1 MVKVKVIP
9 PPPGVEALATTPNP
23 GTTVW
28 VPMWNLAGGSSNA
41 YKGDWA
47 AGTYYPG
54 DHVVYNGIL
63 YECVRQTTAAPV
75 PWPPAPGAASYGTT
89 LPASPIDG
97 QEHVLVN
104 SVTAPDWQWRF
115 RYNAGNTTAY
125 KWEFIGGAPY
135 SVVGGSMNT
144 SSTTPV
150 VITGAPTF
158 TFPRAGIYTVLFGG
172 LVQNNGGTVSGAYA
186 APMQIYVNGAAVGGQ
201 AISTPTAGY
210 VGTSISQAVPGV
222 NPAAGQGLDMRGWNG
237 SAGPTT
243 AFSQCWFQIV
253 PVRLS

>member
-1 MVKVKVIP
+1 MAKVEVLATP
-9 PPPGVEALATTPNP
+9 EALATTPNP

-115 RYNAGNTTAY
+115 RYNAGSTSAY
-125 KWEFIGGAPY
+125 KWEF
-135 SVVGGSMNT
+135 VGGSPKVLDAVMGT
-144 SSTTPV
+144 ALSS
-150 VITGAPTF
+150 
-158 TFPRAGIYTVLFGG
+158 L
-172 LVQNNGGTVSGAYA
+172 
-186 APMQIYVNGAAVGGQ
+186 
-201 AISTPTAGY
+201 TAGVAPWRY
-210 VGTSISQAVPGV
+210 HAPVAFTIP
-222 NPAAGQGLDMRGWNG
+222 RGG
-237 SAGPTT
+237 EY
-243 AFSQCWFQIV
+243 
-253 PVRLS
+253 